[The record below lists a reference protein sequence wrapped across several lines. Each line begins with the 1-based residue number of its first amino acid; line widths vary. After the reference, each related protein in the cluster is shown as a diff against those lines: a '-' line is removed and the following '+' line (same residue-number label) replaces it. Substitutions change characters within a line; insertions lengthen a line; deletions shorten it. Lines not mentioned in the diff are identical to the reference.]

1 MTGLTMETLEG
12 RLIAQRKILALL
24 LARLPAEEAPALW
37 EYLAERSTM
46 QDAQE
51 DPGAVPAPGVGIE
64 VAIAEEIRL
73 ISEEAKRHTGRD
85 PQKPRVGE
93 G

>member
-1 MTGLTMETLEG
+1 MTEITMETLEG
-12 RLIAQRKILALL
+12 RLIAQRKLIALL
-24 LARLPAEEAPALW
+24 LARLPEAERPALW

-51 DPGAVPAPGVGIE
+51 DPGAVPTAGVGLQ
-64 VAIAEEIRL
+64 VAIAEEFRL
-73 ISEEAKRHTGRD
+73 IAEEAQRHAGRN
-85 PQKPRVGE
+85 PQQPRVGE

>member
-24 LARLPAEEAPALW
+24 LARLPADEAASVW
-37 EYLAERSTM
+37 EYLDERSTM

-51 DPGAVPAPGVGIE
+51 DPGAVPDAGVALQ
-64 VAIAEEIRL
+64 VAIAEEVRL
-73 ISEEAKRHTGRD
+73 IAEEARRHAGRD
-85 PQKPRVGE
+85 PRRPRVGE